1 MKLCKNKNLQ
11 LFFVYA
17 LFFAVSI
24 SEYKFLYSST
34 IPVFIFGLIG
44 LFFFYKNLKFTIDE
58 ILIYSFFGIYLSVYL
73 FFFSD
78 LLVYFKSFKYFFGWI
93 FFLFLFKAFKVN
105 ISSKNCFYF
114 LFFLFLLEF
123 VMVNFLKIS
132 YTSIYS
138 GVFPSFRFFDEFFRI
153 NGFTGNSSITIS
165 IFSAL
170 YLNIILNNKIKI
182 LEFAVYLVVTIL
194 SYSTLGFIFFLINI
208 FILSYKLKLFNFLNV
223 VFLSNFLMIIFLL
236 SLSNLDISVGNKY
249 RSGPLK
255 YFKELKDYKIYQFK
269 KDVGAMLSEDKEFS
283 QVNNFFYNTF
293 KVGSEYDY
301 DSLYTAFVLEEN
313 AQLSLVDEIYF
324 IDNFN
329 TGYRDL
335 LFGLQKKVNIFIT
348 GGDFAIL
355 SQISS
360 LGILS
365 ILIMYI
371 FLKYYKIHLNLP
383 AMILVLSCVHYPTL
397 MHISGQFFF
406 AVLLHNNKLIH
417 RYDQI

>member
-1 MKLCKNKNLQ
+1 MKLYKNTNLQ
-11 LFFVYA
+11 LFFLYA

-44 LFFFYKNLKFTIDE
+44 LFFFYKNLRFTIDE

-73 FFFSD
+73 FFFND
-78 LLVYFKSFKYFFGWI
+78 LLVYFKSFKYHFGWI
-93 FFLFLFKAFKVN
+93 FFLFLFKSLTVN
-105 ISSKNCFYF
+105 ISLKNCFYF
-114 LFFLFLLEF
+114 LFFLFLIEF
-123 VMVNFLKIS
+123 VLINFLKIN
-132 YTSIYS
+132 YS
-138 GVFPSFRFFDEFFRI
+138 SLYPGIFPSFRFYDEFFRI
-153 NGFTGNSSITIS
+153 NGFTGNASITIS

-170 YLNIILNNKIKI
+170 YLSIILNNKIKI

-194 SYSTLGFIFFLINI
+194 SYSTLGFIFLLINI

-249 RSGPLK
+249 RPGPLK
-255 YFKELKDYKIYQFK
+255 YFKELKDYKIYQIK
-269 KDVGAMLSEDKEFS
+269 KDIGAMLSEDKEFS

-293 KVGSEYDY
+293 KVGSEYDQN
-301 DSLYTAFVLEEN
+301 SLYVAFILDEN
-313 AQLSLVDEIYF
+313 NQSSLVDEIYF
-324 IDNFN
+324 IDNLN
-329 TGYRDL
+329 TGYQDL
-335 LFGLQKKVNIFIT
+335 LFGLQKKTNIFFT

-360 LGILS
+360 LGIFSL
-365 ILIMYI
+365 LIMYV

-383 AMILVLSCVHYPTL
+383 AIILVLSCIHYPTL
-397 MHISGQFFF
+397 MHISGQFFL
-406 AVLLHNNKLIH
+406 AVLLNNNKLIQ
-417 RYDQI
+417 RYD

>member
-1 MKLCKNKNLQ
+1 MKLYKNTNLQ
-11 LFFVYA
+11 LFFLYA

-73 FFFSD
+73 FFFND
-78 LLVYFKSFKYFFGWI
+78 LLVYFKSFKYHFGWI
-93 FFLFLFKAFKVN
+93 FFLFLFKSLTVN
-105 ISSKNCFYF
+105 ISLKNCFYF
-114 LFFLFLLEF
+114 LFFLFLIEF
-123 VMVNFLKIS
+123 VLINFLKIN
-132 YTSIYS
+132 YS
-138 GVFPSFRFFDEFFRI
+138 SLYPGIFPSFRFYDEFFRI
-153 NGFTGNSSITIS
+153 NGFTGNASITIS

-170 YLNIILNNKIKI
+170 YLSIILNNKIKI

-194 SYSTLGFIFFLINI
+194 SYSTLGFIFLLINI

-249 RSGPLK
+249 RPGPLK
-255 YFKELKDYKIYQFK
+255 YFKELKDYKIYQIK
-269 KDVGAMLSEDKEFS
+269 KDIGAMLSEDKEFS

-293 KVGSEYDY
+293 KVGSEYDQN
-301 DSLYTAFVLEEN
+301 SLYVAFILDEN
-313 AQLSLVDEIYF
+313 NQSSLVDEIYF
-324 IDNFN
+324 IDNLN
-329 TGYRDL
+329 TGYQDL
-335 LFGLQKKVNIFIT
+335 LFGLQKKTNIFFT

-360 LGILS
+360 LGIFSL
-365 ILIMYI
+365 LIMYV

-383 AMILVLSCVHYPTL
+383 AIILVLSCIHYPTL
-397 MHISGQFFF
+397 MHISGQFFL
-406 AVLLHNNKLIH
+406 AVLLNNNKLIQ
-417 RYDQI
+417 RYD

>member
-1 MKLCKNKNLQ
+1 MKLYKNTNLQ
-11 LFFVYA
+11 LFFLYA

-78 LLVYFKSFKYFFGWI
+78 LLVYFKSFKYHFGWI
-93 FFLFLFKAFKVN
+93 FFLFLFKSLTVN
-105 ISSKNCFYF
+105 ISLKNCFYF
-114 LFFLFLLEF
+114 LFFLFLIEF
-123 VMVNFLKIS
+123 VLINFLKIN
-132 YTSIYS
+132 YS
-138 GVFPSFRFFDEFFRI
+138 SLYPGIFPSFRFYDEFFRI
-153 NGFTGNSSITIS
+153 NGFTGNASITIS

-170 YLNIILNNKIKI
+170 YLSIILNNKIKI

-194 SYSTLGFIFFLINI
+194 SYSTLGFIFLLINI

-249 RSGPLK
+249 RPGPLK
-255 YFKELKDYKIYQFK
+255 YFKELKDYKIYQIK
-269 KDVGAMLSEDKEFS
+269 KDIGAMLSEDKEFS

-293 KVGSEYDY
+293 KVGSEYDQN
-301 DSLYTAFVLEEN
+301 SLYIAFILDEN
-313 AQLSLVDEIYF
+313 DQSSLVDEIYF
-324 IDNFN
+324 IDNLN
-329 TGYRDL
+329 TGYQDL
-335 LFGLQKKVNIFIT
+335 LFGLQKKTNIFFT

-360 LGILS
+360 LGIFSL
-365 ILIMYI
+365 LIMYV

-383 AMILVLSCVHYPTL
+383 AIILVLSCIHYPTL
-397 MHISGQFFF
+397 MHISGQFFL
-406 AVLLHNNKLIH
+406 AVLLNNNKLIQ
-417 RYDQI
+417 RYD

>member
-1 MKLCKNKNLQ
+1 MKLYKNKNLQ
-11 LFFVYA
+11 LFFLYA

-78 LLVYFKSFKYFFGWI
+78 LLVYFKSFKYHFGWI
-93 FFLFLFKAFKVN
+93 FFLFLFKSLTVN
-105 ISSKNCFYF
+105 ISLKNCFYF
-114 LFFLFLLEF
+114 LFFLFLIEF
-123 VMVNFLKIS
+123 VLINFLKIN
-132 YTSIYS
+132 YS
-138 GVFPSFRFFDEFFRI
+138 SLYPGIFPSFRFYDEFFRI
-153 NGFTGNSSITIS
+153 NGFTGNASITIS

-170 YLNIILNNKIKI
+170 YLSIILNNKIKI

-194 SYSTLGFIFFLINI
+194 SYSTLGFIFLLINI

-249 RSGPLK
+249 RAGPLK
-255 YFKELKDYKIYQFK
+255 YFKELKDYKNYQIK
-269 KDVGAMLSEDKEFS
+269 EHIGAMLSEDKEFS
-283 QVNNFFYNTF
+283 QVNNYFYNTF
-293 KVGSEYDY
+293 KVGSEYDQN
-301 DSLYTAFVLEEN
+301 SLYIAFILDEN
-313 AQLSLVDEIYF
+313 DQSSLVDEIYF
-324 IDNFN
+324 IDNLN
-329 TGYRDL
+329 TGYQDL
-335 LFGLQKKVNIFIT
+335 LFGLQKKTNIFFT

-360 LGILS
+360 LGIFSL
-365 ILIMYI
+365 LIMYV

-383 AMILVLSCVHYPTL
+383 AIILVLSCIHYPTL
-397 MHISGQFFF
+397 MHISGQFFL
-406 AVLLHNNKLIH
+406 AVLLNNNKLIQ
-417 RYDQI
+417 RYD

>member
-1 MKLCKNKNLQ
+1 MNLYKNTNFQ
-11 LFFVYA
+11 LFFLYA
-17 LFFAVSI
+17 LFFSVSI

-44 LFFFYKNLKFTIDE
+44 LFFFYKNLKFTLDE

-78 LLVYFKSFKYFFGWI
+78 LLVYFKSFKYHFGWI
-93 FFLFLFKAFKVN
+93 FFLFLFKSLNVK
-105 ISSKNCFYF
+105 ISLKNCFYF
-114 LFFLFLLEF
+114 LFFLFLIEF
-123 VMVNFLKIS
+123 VLVNFLKIP
-132 YTSIYS
+132 YS
-138 GVFPSFRFFDEFFRI
+138 SLYPGISPSFRFFDEFFRI
-153 NGFTGNSSITIS
+153 NGFSGNSSITIS

-170 YLNIILNNKIKI
+170 YLSIILNDKIKI
-182 LEFAVYLVVTIL
+182 LEFIIYLIITIL

-208 FILSYKLKLFNFLNV
+208 LILFYKLKIFNFLNV
-223 VFLSNFLMIIFLL
+223 VLLSSLSIIIFLI
-236 SLSNLDISVGNKY
+236 SLTNLDTSTGNKY
-249 RSGPLK
+249 RPGPLE
-255 YFKELKDYKIYQFK
+255 YTKELKDYKIYQIK
-269 KDVGAMLSEDKEFS
+269 KDIFAMLIEDKEFS
-283 QVNNFFYNTF
+283 QINNFFYNTY
-293 KVGSEYDY
+293 KVNSEYDY
-301 DSLYTAFVLEEN
+301 DSLHTAFVLEEN

-335 LFGLQKKVNIFIT
+335 LFGLQKKMNIFIT

-355 SQISS
+355 GLISS
-360 LGILS
+360 LGIFS

-397 MHISGQFFF
+397 MHISGQFIF
-406 AVLLHNNKLIH
+406 AVLLHNNKLIN